1 MGPAP
6 DRTTRDHIAWWQ
18 RWLIRWYEGLT
29 RDDGVQPADLI
40 YVVAGR
46 TGRKHYGIEL
56 FRSGCA
62 PLLVLSIE
70 RFEVSKVARF
80 GLEGFDKL
88 IALRDRTP
96 PHERYFY
103 WKMDAGGGHFE
114 KRRLPRCNTYGE
126 AFALR
131 QFLEEGQAQKVL
143 VVSSGV
149 HLRRVALTFDK
160 VFRNSPI
167 EFRYSPAPSRLDGVS
182 KFGWWSRPEDRRYV
196 LRETAKLAGYRAILS
211 MPAWAIRLLMPL
223 KD

>member
-1 MGPAP
+1 
-6 DRTTRDHIAWWQ
+6 
-18 RWLIRWYEGLT
+18 
-29 RDDGVQPADLI
+29 VDLI

-46 TGRKHYGIEL
+46 IGRKRYGIEL
-56 FRSGCA
+56 FHAGAA

-80 GLEGFDKL
+80 GLDGFDEL

-103 WKMDAGGGHFE
+103 WKMDASGGHFE
-114 KRRLPRCNTYGE
+114 KRILPRCNTYGE

-131 QFLEEGQAQKVL
+131 QFLDEGKAQSVL
-143 VVSSGV
+143 VISSGV

-167 EFRYSPAPSRLDGVS
+167 EFRYCPAPSRLDGVD
-182 KFGWWSRPEDRRYV
+182 KCCWWRRPEDRRYV
-196 LRETAKLAGYRAILS
+196 LQETAKLAGYRAILS
-211 MPAWAIRLLMPL
+211 MPAWAIRLVMPL